1 MVSPKILLQK
11 LQPYKKENI
20 ILVNDQTVG
29 DIINGIIKTHG
40 KYADQYDK
48 ILPYFEDDD
57 IVETAKNIFDFLK
70 QNCKYVIESDL
81 KQTLRSP
88 AAIIAT
94 GNTMGCDCKSYSL
107 MFGGLLSAYKR
118 KYKTDDKLYYRFAG
132 YNGKDLQHVF
142 VVLDCNGQ
150 KYWCD
155 AVLDYFN
162 DRSKIPSIIKDKNMA
177 LISMAGIGNNI
188 SQQIQD
194 YTSIGKSRMVFGIG
208 ENTQSDQSGNST
220 DWAAIAQQIFSL
232 FGKRSDPTDYQRW
245 DGLDQKDG
253 NPKGLQAAYW
263 ATHDGDDAQNEA
275 SNVLAYI
282 QMAPNNIQDMIKAA
296 AQRLGMDERAFLGAM
311 KAKLERFAN
320 VPPQIRN
327 STLDQFINLIK
338 GITGGGGSGS
348 GSGDGSG
355 GGSGS
360 NTQTAGFSPLLILA
374 LIGAG
379 AAFFLKRKK

>member
-1 MVSPKILLQK
+1 MVSPKLLLQK

-57 IVETAKNIFDFLK
+57 IIETAKNIYEFLK
-70 QNCKYVIESDL
+70 ENCKYVIESDQ

-88 AAIIAT
+88 SAIIAT
-94 GNTMGCDCKSYSL
+94 GKTLGCDCKSYSL
-107 MFGGLLSAYKR
+107 FFGGLLSAYKR

-142 VVLDCNGQ
+142 VVIDCNGQ

-162 DRSKIPSIIKDKNMA
+162 DRSKIPTTIKDKNMA

-188 SQQIQD
+188 TQQIQN
-194 YTSIGKSRMVFGIG
+194 YTSIGKSKMVFGIG
-208 ENTQSDQSGNST
+208 ENGSDGGSGDNT

-232 FGKRSDPTDYQRW
+232 FGKKSDPTDYQRW
-245 DGLDQKDG
+245 DGLDVKDG

-275 SNVLAYI
+275 SNVLSYI
-282 QMAPNNIQDMIKAA
+282 QMAPNNIKDMIKAA
-296 AQRLGMDERAFLGAM
+296 AQRLGMDERTFLAAM
-311 KAKLERFAN
+311 KSKLERFAN
-320 VPPQIRN
+320 VPPQIKN

-338 GITGGGGSGS
+338 GVTGGGG
-348 GSGDGSG
+348 G
-355 GGSGS
+355 GGELPD
-360 NTQTAGFSPLLILA
+360 NTRKAGISPLLILA